1 MDHLHAEK
9 AVAALGRRHIGVG
22 YLSGDSGESGARPG
36 FRIGFEAAA
45 LPEHGVP
52 HMIVARHG
60 AQMGELDRQ
69 EPPHHLAEMAEE
81 GAAAILVLEHVGN
94 DRDRDRKSTRLNSSP
109 SCASSMPSS
118 AC

>member
-81 GAAAILVLEHVGN
+81 GAARSEEHT
-94 DRDRDRKSTRLNSSP
+94 SELP
-109 SCASSMPSS
+109 SLMRISYAVFCLT
-118 AC
+118 